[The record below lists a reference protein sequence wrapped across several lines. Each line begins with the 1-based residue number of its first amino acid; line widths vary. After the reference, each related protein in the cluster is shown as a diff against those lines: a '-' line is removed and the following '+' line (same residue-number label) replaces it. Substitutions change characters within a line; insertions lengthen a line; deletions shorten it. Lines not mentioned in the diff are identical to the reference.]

1 MTTIRQIM
9 SPEVFAVR
17 PETTVEATI
26 AFLTEHRLWGAP
38 VTNEEGEL
46 VGIISEL
53 ALIDVVFDGAV
64 RNFPVSKYMTTDV
77 YSVRPDDS
85 LNRAA
90 QLFALYDFRRLPVVE
105 HGKLVGIL
113 SRRDLM
119 NHALASGQQFSDP
132 LVDLVPSLAP
142 IS

>member
-9 SPEVFAVR
+9 SREVLGVR

-26 AFLTEHRLWGAP
+26 EFLTRQQMGGAP
-38 VTNEEGEL
+38 VTNDEGRL
-46 VGIISEL
+46 VGIVSEL
-53 ALIDVVFDGAV
+53 ALIDVVFDSAV
-64 RNFPVSKYMTTDV
+64 RHQPVSAYMATDV
-77 YSVRPDDS
+77 YSVSPDET

-105 HGKLVGIL
+105 NGKVVGIL

-119 NHALASGQQFSDP
+119 NSALTTNEPFSDP